1 MSTCHLCRA
10 PLDLAPVH
18 GAYGACRA
26 CGLVQ
31 HPGALFVDDG
41 ASGVADGWHQRA
53 SRLGPDIPRSAHRC
67 PGVNGLADMLERGPV
82 YIETPSA
89 ADPQLSLAHHFRER
103 LPAYYSPE
111 TLAIAIAMAGA
122 ADVMMDEVAG
132 CVTALVIPGDERRT
146 YAQAVA
152 ELGIAIPGGDAVAE
166 RLRHHFDPRPPE
178 VMGDVV
184 PGACFLCGGVRRAWR
199 SVTICETCSAT
210 TTHAHGPLLDELSV
224 KMSSGEPV
232 QFLAPDMRTSSPAD
246 CEMVTVQNTVMLDEA
261 GWAHALV
268 MAGADVVRAQ
278 KHQGAL
284 ELQGAALGVPRR
296 KTYQEACDVVVKL
309 PPREA
314 RHTLAVWNTPVEQA
328 SRYEMWIVGEDCD
341 DIDYLRAEA
350 KRDRLI
356 ASAAVEALEVLMHS
370 TEAPLDDP
378 DDWHPEPYMNGFR
391 MGAAAAWQRAQ
402 AMLTAAWMAC
412 VERTVRD
419 E

>member
-1 MSTCHLCRA
+1 MTCPLCGCEA
-10 PLDLAPVH
+10 PRSEVPVH
-18 GAYGACRA
+18 NDFVACDG
-26 CGLVQ
+26 CGLVRAGW
-31 HPGALFVDDG
+31 HLPVEDA
-41 ASGVADGWHQRA
+41 GVSDGWQARA
-53 SRLGPDIPRSAHRC
+53 AHLGPAIPKQAIDAGRVS
-67 PGVNGLADMLERGPV
+67 VDTLARMLEAGPL
-82 YIETPSA
+82 YIETPNTRE
-89 ADPQLSLAHHFRER
+89 PQLSLAHFFRGRSPVYYE
-103 LPAYYSPE
+103 PA
-111 TLAIAIAMAGA
+111 TLGIALAMAGA
-122 ADVMMDEVAG
+122 DDLAIDEVAG
-132 CVTALVIPGDERRT
+132 MITCVAVGGGQRLT
-146 YAQAVA
+146 YEEAVA
-152 ELGIAIPGGDAVAE
+152 QTGIEPPQDVAA
-166 RLRHHFDPRPPE
+166 RMRAHFDPRPPE

-210 TTHAHGPLLDELSV
+210 TTHAHGPLLDELAV
-224 KMSSGEPV
+224 KMSGGEPV

-278 KHQGAL
+278 KHSGAL
-284 ELQGAALGVPRR
+284 ELQGAALGMPRR
-296 KTYQEACDVVVKL
+296 KTYQEATDVVVKL

-328 SRYEMWIVGEDCD
+328 SRYEMWIVGEDCND
-341 DIDYLRAEA
+341 VEYLRAEA

-378 DDWHPEPYMNGFR
+378 DDWHPEPYLNGFR